1 MGKKVVFVFA
11 ALILLVFCFVLAS
24 GGKKEEEKISITFWH
39 HETPAHRVKAFQ
51 QVIDKYMKLHPNVQ
65 VTQEVVTWE
74 DAWPK
79 TLASINTGTSPDF
92 QFDLPDLNI
101 SAYQAGGIIPVDDL
115 VDKIDKEQGY
125 FKSVSN
131 PYYHHGHYWGVPIWH
146 IPFALIYRPSYFQK
160 YLGTTKPPKDWDELL
175 EYARKL
181 TIDKDGDGTPDIYGI
196 GIVAGKTL
204 CTAEQIWA
212 FLAQTGTTLFD
223 KDGTVSFYSPEAIK
237 ALQMY
242 KDLFKYA
249 PPAATGWSWGELE
262 MNFPAGTIAMM
273 PYFGAILKS
282 FYDQKNHDLAS
293 APLPY
298 PKDGKEG
305 TLVYPAAL
313 MVFKT
318 AEQKGEKHLN
328 TVKDLILFMMEPENN
343 YILTA
348 VQEPG
353 LYMPATKA
361 NLEYEKFWSYG
372 PVAEYKDFV
381 KPLAD
386 TVEYGS
392 LFGFTHG
399 AVNLA
404 IGSISGENV
413 LADMVQ
419 KAIIQNVSADEAIKW
434 AHGRMVEIS
443 SKSK

>member
-1 MGKKVVFVFA
+1 MMKRII
-11 ALILLVFCFVLAS
+11 LILMGVLLICSSLAFAE
-24 GGKKEEEKISITFWH
+24 GRKEDDKISITFWH
-39 HETPAHRVKAFQ
+39 HEPPAHRVKAFQ
-51 QVIDKYMKLHPNVQ
+51 TVIDKFMQENPGVQ
-65 VTQEVVTWE
+65 VTQEVVTWD
-74 DAWPK
+74 DARPK
-79 TLASINTGTSPDF
+79 TLASISTGTSPDF

-101 SAYQAGGIIPVDDL
+101 SAYEAGGLIPVDDL
-115 VDKIDKEQGY
+115 VKEIDAEQGY
-125 FKSVSN
+125 FKSVVN
-131 PYYHHGHYWGVPIWH
+131 PYYHHDHYWGVPIWH
-146 IPFALIYRPSYFQK
+146 IPFALIYRPSYLKK
-160 YLGTTKPPKDWDELL
+160 YVGTTTPPKDWDEFL
-175 EYARKL
+175 EYAKKL
-181 TIDKDGDGTPDIYGI
+181 TVDEDGDGTIDIYGC

-223 KDGTVSFYSPEAIK
+223 KNGKVNFNSPQAVK
-237 ALQMY
+237 AVQMY

-249 PPAATGWSWGELE
+249 PSAATGWAWGELE
-262 MNFPAGTIAMM
+262 MNFPAGNIAMM
-273 PYFGAILKS
+273 PYFGAVLKS
-282 FYDQKNHDLAS
+282 FYEQKDTDLAS

-298 PKDGKEG
+298 PKGGKKG

-313 MVFKT
+313 MLFKT
-318 AEQKGEKHLN
+318 AEEKGPEHLAM
-328 TVKDLILFMMEPENN
+328 VKKLMKFMMAPENN

-361 NLEYEKFWSYG
+361 NLEYPAFWEEG

-381 KPLAD
+381 RPLAE

-413 LADMVQ
+413 LAEMVQ
-419 KAIIQNVSADEAIKW
+419 KAIIEDISAEEAVKW
-434 AHGRMVEIS
+434 AHDRMVEIAA
-443 SKSK
+443 K

>member
-1 MGKKVVFVFA
+1 MCRKIIFIMI
-11 ALILLVFCFVLAS
+11 ALFLLAS
-24 GGKKEEEKISITFWH
+24 FLVIAGGGKKEEEKISITFWH
-39 HETPAHRVKAFQ
+39 HEPPAHRVKAFQ
-51 QVIDKYMKLHPNVQ
+51 DVIDKYMELHPNVR
-65 VTQEVVTWE
+65 VTQEAVPWE

-79 TLASINTGTSPDF
+79 TLASIDTGTSPDF

-101 SAYQAGGIIPVDDL
+101 SAYQADGIIPVDDL
-115 VDKIDKEQGY
+115 VEKIDKEQGY

-160 YLGTTKPPKDWDELL
+160 YLGTTKPPKDWNEFLD
-175 EYARKL
+175 YAKKL
-181 TIDKDGDGTPDIYGI
+181 TIDTDGDGTPDIYGI

-212 FLAQTGTTLFD
+212 FMAQTGTTLFE
-223 KDGTVSFYSPEAIK
+223 KDGTVNFNSPQAIK

-249 PPAATGWSWGELE
+249 PPGATGWAWGELE

-282 FYDQKNHDLAS
+282 FYEQKNKDLAS

-298 PKDGKEG
+298 PKDGKKG

-318 AEQKGEKHLN
+318 AEEKGEEHLN
-328 TVKDLILFMMEPENN
+328 AVKDLILFMMEPENN

-361 NLEYEKFWSYG
+361 NLEYEKFWNHG

-381 KPLAD
+381 KPIAE

-392 LFGFTHG
+392 LFGFTYG

-413 LADMVQ
+413 LAEMVQ
-419 KAIIQNVSADEAIKW
+419 KAIIQNVSSAEAVKW
-434 AHGRMVEIS
+434 AHDRMVDIS
-443 SKSK
+443 SK